1 MWATERVYVGHRAG
15 VGYITGVGHIA
26 GVGHI
31 EGVADIVGVGPD
43 NFLFSISRTLFQ
55 QVFGSL
61 HQFVSSSHLLVL

>member
-26 GVGHI
+26 
-31 EGVADIVGVGPD
+31 GVADIVGVGPD